1 MARSLKKVLVVE
13 DEAAI
18 REFIV
23 INLKRAGYETV
34 EAESGE
40 EALRAFADEN
50 GGFQIALLDIMLP
63 GIDGLSVCK
72 ELRRQNAT
80 VGIIMLTART
90 QDMDKVSGLLLGADD
105 YVTKPFSPSEL
116 VARVDSLYRRV
127 EMLAKRAD
135 AAPAEEEIALGD
147 FALNLRR
154 RTLKK
159 RGENIEL
166 TQIEFQLMEYFFT
179 HPEIAL
185 DRTDIL
191 NSVWGDAF
199 VGEEKIVDVNIRR
212 LRMKIEDEPSLP
224 KHLITVWGMGYKWT
238 TK

>member
-1 MARSLKKVLVVE
+1 MKKVLVVE

-23 INLKRAGYETV
+23 INLKRSGYETT

-40 EALRAFADEN
+40 EALQLFSEA
-50 GGFQIALLDIMLP
+50 GGDFQIALLDIMLP
-63 GIDGLSVCK
+63 GIDGLAVCK
-72 ELRRQNAT
+72 ELRRQNPT
-80 VGIIMLTART
+80 IGIIMLTART

-116 VARVDSLYRRV
+116 VARMDSLYRRV
-127 EMLAKRAD
+127 EMLTERSK
-135 AAPAEEEIALGD
+135 APSAEDEIVLGD

-179 HPEIAL
+179 HPETAL
-185 DRTDIL
+185 DRTEIL
-191 NSVWGDAF
+191 KSVWGDAF

-238 TK
+238 VKP